1 MKKEAP
7 HGNVAPGIIA
17 AHPLVITHSTLTHLL
32 TQLPLTHL
40 LTHSVQVAGLDDN
53 LTREMLF
60 SLRQSDD
67 LRNVC
72 EGTFYLLQKSIDLVN
87 HAMTLI
93 FEERQYWR
101 HVLDADPFEKIQVSL
116 LHAGPMGFISSLRK
130 LIFTAQFY
138 SKESTID
145 LKLAILRETFNK
157 LASIL
162 GTLYQSGSVLKKI
175 SSDIENMAFTVID
188 FVDDNSSQDES
199 DRDSIT
205 NSGVA
210 TKDRAFSTF
219 VNRSRRRIMW
229 ALQNLVGAY
238 ENLEDFSDISSLD
251 RESIRESQPLS
262 RLSPA
267 DLLVHAS
274 TKFSLLEV

>member
-1 MKKEAP
+1 MTTSQAK
-7 HGNVAPGIIA
+7 NN
-17 AHPLVITHSTLTHLL
+17 STTL
-32 TQLPLTHL
+32 
-40 LTHSVQVAGLDDN
+40 
-53 LTREMLF
+53 
-60 SLRQSDD
+60 SLSD
-67 LRNVC
+67 R
-72 EGTFYLLQKSIDLVN
+72 I
-87 HAMTLI
+87 
-93 FEERQYWR
+93 
-101 HVLDADPFEKIQVSL
+101 
-116 LHAGPMGFISSLRK
+116 
-130 LIFTAQFY
+130 
-138 SKESTID
+138 
-145 LKLAILRETFNK
+145 
-157 LASIL
+157 
-162 GTLYQSGSVLKKI
+162 
-175 SSDIENMAFTVID
+175 ID